1 MKPEIVEFN
10 TLIQDNMK
18 QGWVTVAPHVIHVVD
33 YQEFY
38 SIGIYLPDDEEL
50 PDGMEEFK
58 I

>member
-1 MKPEIVEFN
+1 
-10 TLIQDNMK
+10 MK